1 MTGIDYAAELE
12 RLGRQAKTAARRLAL
27 LSSAEKDRCLEAMAQ
42 ALLDRRTGIVEAN
55 HRDMARGRG
64 KGLGEAMLD
73 RLELTPRRIEDM
85 AAGLREVVGLPDPV
99 GVVDSVRRRPNGLK
113 IKRVRVPI
121 GVIAIIYES
130 RPNVTADAGGLCL
143 KAGNAVVLRGGS
155 ESFESNREL
164 VAALAAG
171 GAEGGLPEG
180 AVQLVPWTDRAA
192 VPCLLRLDSCIDLV
206 IPRGGKGLI
215 RTVVE
220 TATMPVIKHY
230 EGVCHIYVDKDADPE
245 MALRIIENAKC
256 QRPGV
261 CNAVET
267 VLIHEAI
274 AGTFAPQMA
283 EMLKQRGVELR
294 GDARFSAIV
303 PGLAAATEEDWY
315 AEYLDLILA
324 VRVVADV
331 EEAVEHIA
339 TYGSAH
345 SDAVVTADSGTADRF
360 TQAVDSAAVYV
371 NASTR
376 FTDGGQFGMGA
387 EIGISTDR
395 IHARGPMGLEELTTY
410 KYVVHGDGQLR
421 E

>member
-1 MTGIDYAAELE
+1 MARIDYTAELE
-12 RLGRQAKTAARRLAL
+12 RLGGQAKSAARHLAL
-27 LSSAEKDRCLEAMAQ
+27 LSKAGKDRCLEAMAE
-42 ALLDRRTGIVEAN
+42 ALLDRREEIIKAN
-55 HRDMARGRG
+55 RRDMARGRG
-64 KGLGEAMLD
+64 KGLSDAMLD
-73 RLELTPRRIEDM
+73 RLELTPKRLEDM
-85 AAGLREVVGLPDPV
+85 ATGLREVVGLPDPV
-99 GVVDSVRRRPNGLK
+99 GGTDSTWRRPNGLEIRK
-113 IKRVRVPI
+113 IRVPI

-130 RPNVTADAGGLCL
+130 RPNVTADASGLCL

-155 ESFESNREL
+155 ESFESNRAL
-164 VAALAAG
+164 VEVLAAG
-171 GAEGGLPEG
+171 GAAKGLPEG

-230 EGVCHIYVDKDADPE
+230 EGVCHIYVDKDADTE

-267 VLIHEAI
+267 VLVHEAI
-274 AGTFAPQMA
+274 ASTFAPRMA
-283 EMLKQRGVELR
+283 RMLAQRSVELR
-294 GDARFSAIV
+294 GDARFAEIV
-303 PGLAAATEEDWY
+303 PGVAAAIEEDWY

-331 EEAVEHIA
+331 DEAIEHIA

-345 SDAVVTADSGTADRF
+345 SDAVVTANTDTAARF
-360 TQAVDSAAVYV
+360 TRGVDSAAVYV

-410 KYVVHGDGQLR
+410 KYVVLGDGQIR